1 MIKYLNPA
9 EADTLYDDD
18 AARWVDIRDP
28 ASFAAGHI
36 DRAVALDNQTVS
48 QFISDTDKSAPVVV
62 CCYHGNSS
70 RQAAAYLVDQGFE
83 TVYSL
88 DGGFEQWKILHP
100 ERISAS

>member
-36 DRAVALDNQTVS
+36 DRAVALDSFYVVLGTSWLIAASTKWSHQSMQGGRYEKLIASNDQT
-48 QFISDTDKSAPVVV
+48 Q
-62 CCYHGNSS
+62 
-70 RQAAAYLVDQGFE
+70 QGFH
-83 TVYSL
+83 YSTTSWYNPL
-88 DGGFEQWKILHP
+88 L
-100 ERISAS
+100 